1 MMNVIK
7 KIDWTVV
14 AIGLGLCLLPLVLG
28 QVFWADLPDKFA
40 THVSLDGQVNG
51 VTDKSWILLGQP
63 LLLAGIY
70 LVLSII
76 LGSLGIGEQ
85 PVIRAFKLGSA
96 LLITILQTALLFFN
110 LGWDIDMRKVAV
122 LIVAIGWLLVGNY
135 GTKEGPHQQKK
146 LEQTAVSLV
155 LRKQTSYLFV
165 RAGLVLLLS
174 LLFPIQ
180 LSFVLLLLVTFGAIC
195 WFIYASSLSH
205 SLKK

>member
-1 MMNVIK
+1 MRTMMK
-7 KIDWTVV
+7 KIDWTFV

-51 VTDKSWILLGQP
+51 VTDKSWMLVGQP
-63 LLLAGIY
+63 VLLASIY
-70 LVLSII
+70 LALSLI
-76 LGSLGIGEQ
+76 LDGLGIGAW
-85 PVIRAFKLGSA
+85 PVMRAFKLGSA

-110 LGWDIDMRKVAV
+110 LGWDIDMRKVAI

-135 GTKEGPHQQKK
+135 GTKEGGHQQKK

-155 LRKQTSYLFV
+155 LRKQTSYVFV
-165 RAGLVLLLS
+165 GAGLVLLLS

-180 LSFVLLLLVTFGAIC
+180 LSLVLLFLLTFGGIC
-195 WFIYASSLSH
+195 WSIYASYLSH
-205 SLKK
+205 RP